1 MRTVHPSCSGLLS
14 LILACRKNWGRHTT
28 LRNRPRWTRSLALGI
43 SSFLIATGGALWPQN
58 LSAAPVYVQGN
69 DADPQG
75 AQATVTVAYSAV
87 QTAGDLNVVMVGW
100 NDTTNVISSVTDKL
114 GNGYTLAVGPTKQS
128 TSLSQ
133 AIYYA
138 KNIVAGSNTVTVT
151 FSGAAA
157 YPDIRV
163 L

>member
-14 LILACRKNWGRHTT
+14 LILVCRKNWGRHTA
-28 LRNRPRWTRSLALGI
+28 LRNRRRWTPSLALCI
-43 SSFLIATGGALWPQN
+43 LSFFIATGGALWPQN

-69 DADPQG
+69 YAVPQA
-75 AQATVTVAYSAV
+75 AQTTVTVAYSAA
-87 QTAGDLNVVMVGW
+87 QRAGDLNVVIVGW

-114 GNGYTLAVGPTKQS
+114 NGNAYLLAMGPTKQS

-151 FSGAAA
+151 FSGA
-157 YPDIRV
+157 
-163 L
+163 